1 MKRFWLVM
9 LSLGLVLAFSASAM
23 AVDVKFSGS
32 FYAAGMYLDKTT
44 LRNTNDGSDNVS
56 TAFYFQRLR
65 VQTDFIVSPGLKLV
79 TRFDAMERAWGAP
92 RTSATLSA
100 TADALLTKDS
110 AGTTAENEN
119 IAFDW
124 AYIEYASPIGLL
136 QVGLMEDGS
145 TGTIFGNSLTTAGR
159 IKYASTIGPVA
170 IKADI
175 TKGKDQSSTAKNIAT
190 VTDADN
196 DKYGIEGVYAW
207 KDGKAGM
214 KVTYYNYAEKSPSAT
229 STPAGSNYKKK
240 YFLFTPYAIAKVGPV
255 NIQAE
260 VNYATGSLKK
270 YGDSLGDVSLSNL
283 SAFVDATATFGP
295 VYFGGTF
302 AYISGDDPNTSY
314 KQEGGTLN
322 GGQDWNP
329 TLIMFSYYDRTYWV
343 GALSGYDSLGNQGPM
358 GSDSKSTTT
367 LPGAWFGQ
375 GKIGMKPLAELDI
388 MASLS
393 YATADQK
400 PTGVL
405 NNNFGWEVDVTGT
418 YKITNNLS
426 YMLGVGYWFVGD
438 YYKGSSNANTL
449 RDNYMLI
456 NKLTLTF

>member
-1 MKRFWLVM
+1 M
-9 LSLGLVLAFSASAM
+9 LSLGLVLAFSAQAF

-32 FYAAGMYLDKTT
+32 FYAAGMYLDKTS
-44 LRNTNDGSDNVS
+44 LQNTTAVSGSDNVS

-65 VQTDFIVSPGLKLV
+65 VQADFIVSPGLKLV

-92 RTSATLSA
+92 RSSANTTL
-100 TADALLTKDS
+100 ALDS

-124 AYIEYASPIGLL
+124 AYIEYASPIGLF
-136 QVGLMEDGS
+136 QVGLMEDGP

-159 IKYASTIGPVA
+159 IKYAYTIGPA
-170 IKADI
+170 TIKADI
-175 TKGKDQSSTAKNIAT
+175 TKVKDLSSTAKAT
-190 VTDADN
+190 TVYNDN
-196 DKYGIEGVYAW
+196 DQDKYGIEGVYAW

-214 KVTYYNYAEKSPSAT
+214 KVTYYNYADKSPGT
-229 STPAGSNYKKK
+229 SPTGNYKKK

-255 NIQAE
+255 DIQAE

-270 YGDSLGDVSLSNL
+270 YGDSLGTDVSLSNL

-302 AYISGDDPNTSY
+302 AYISGDDPNTAD
-314 KQEGGTLN
+314 KQEGGTLS
-322 GGQDWNP
+322 GGLDWNP
-329 TLIMFSYYDRTYWV
+329 TLIMFSYYDRTYWA

-358 GSDSKSTTT
+358 GSDSKGTTT

-375 GKIGMKPLAELDI
+375 GKIGVKPLAELDI

-426 YMLGVGYWFVGD
+426 YMMGVGYWFVGD
-438 YYKGSSNANTL
+438 YYKGSSNANSL